1 MGRKSI
7 PLTEKKKED
16 VKLLKAA
23 DIFKLKRIWIILL
36 APVSLLLLFASK
48 KSEDFAENVVGNG
61 IFRAVAFLY
70 SRITGLLPFSLMELG
85 IILSP
90 VIVLAVLIRFFYVL
104 VKHKIKEKYPF
115 TRGYYALKWLINILD
130 VASLAVFLLIV
141 GCTCNYN
148 RTPFAER
155 YGISMNYSY
164 EKSDADEVLE
174 YIKEYEN
181 THEVDKETYYYADG
195 SSAELTSLE
204 GQLQIAETMP
214 KGENKVGDLY
224 VLVLELTKRAN
235 EVRERLAKYE
245 DADGVFRLSLMET
258 EKECGDLSE
267 KEIYALKT
275 KRLKKVMKLSK
286 NAVSELNSKYPTIS
300 KYLPSPK
307 LIYNTEF
314 MNKIEI
320 VGVFCPFTME
330 ANVDGAVPDYSIGFT
345 ACHELGHLSGY
356 IKENEADFIAYLACT
371 NSDDDILLYSG
382 YTEAL
387 ITAGNALYSSS
398 PELFSLAR
406 RGYSDAVVRDFTDN
420 SKFWE
425 KYNEKPAAVVANK
438 INDSYIKA
446 SGDDNGVKAYTLVV
460 ELLLALIREGKI

>member
-36 APVSLLLLFASK
+36 TPVSLLLLFVSK
-48 KSEDFAENVVGNG
+48 KSENFAENIIGNG

-104 VKHKIKEKYPF
+104 VKHKNKEKYPF

-204 GQLQIAETMP
+204 GTASDC
-214 KGENKVGDLY
+214 GNHA
-224 VLVLELTKRAN
+224 KR
-235 EVRERLAKYE
+235 RK
-245 DADGVFRLSLMET
+245 
-258 EKECGDLSE
+258 
-267 KEIYALKT
+267 
-275 KRLKKVMKLSK
+275 
-286 NAVSELNSKYPTIS
+286 
-300 KYLPSPK
+300 
-307 LIYNTEF
+307 
-314 MNKIEI
+314 
-320 VGVFCPFTME
+320 
-330 ANVDGAVPDYSIGFT
+330 
-345 ACHELGHLSGY
+345 
-356 IKENEADFIAYLACT
+356 
-371 NSDDDILLYSG
+371 
-382 YTEAL
+382 
-387 ITAGNALYSSS
+387 
-398 PELFSLAR
+398 
-406 RGYSDAVVRDFTDN
+406 
-420 SKFWE
+420 
-425 KYNEKPAAVVANK
+425 
-438 INDSYIKA
+438 
-446 SGDDNGVKAYTLVV
+446 
-460 ELLLALIREGKI
+460 